1 MWCLWQQLPSGET
14 VEEIMAEADVM
25 VQHAL
30 SSAPVENEKDE
41 EEVRG
46 MATIHRGG
54 AMRQREI

>member
-1 MWCLWQQLPSGET
+1 
-14 VEEIMAEADVM
+14 MAEADVM